1 MLVITGSKGR
11 EKRSQTC
18 YYKLM
23 STPTQE
29 LTSEI
34 RQRAQALR
42 DEINHQRYLVHVLNQ
57 EDLSEAAL
65 DSLKHELSQLEQDY
79 PALITPDS
87 PTQRVAGKPAEG
99 FTKVQH
105 QERMLSL
112 NDVFSFDELEG
123 WQERIG
129 KLADIHGGYFCELK
143 LDGFAVSLIYQDG
156 LLVQAATRGDGSVG
170 EDVTLNARTIE
181 GIPLKLKET
190 YPGRFEVRG
199 EVYISRKDFEKLNI
213 AQEKAGLP
221 LFANPRNLAAGS
233 MRQLDPKL
241 TAARHLSFFA
251 YGIAGNHGL
260 ETHQEEHALASK
272 LGLPVEKHSQL
283 CETLEEVKDFLT
295 TWESKRKTLPYQTD
309 GAVINLN
316 NEALFKQLGV
326 IGKAPR
332 GAVAFKYAAEQGTT
346 ILRDIELRVGRTGA
360 VTPVAHLDPVKLAGT
375 TVARATLHNEDEII
389 RKDLHIGDT
398 VVVQKAGDIIPEVL
412 QSVPS
417 LRPKNAVPYHYPT
430 EIMGVKLVRKEG
442 EAAHYV
448 DVSALEEKG
457 GDVVLDE
464 LLKRRIEHYASRSCM
479 DITGLGE
486 KVVAR
491 LVDAGL
497 VTSVADLYSLTT
509 EELLGVE
516 GFAQLSAENLVKGIA
531 ESKHRPLPRLL
542 FGLGIRHV
550 GIETALLLAQ
560 FVKGTVNLREAVT
573 LLREA
578 SLEELSALPDV
589 GPVVSESIYR
599 YFRNGREQE
608 VLDQLLD
615 SGVEPAQ
622 TQLIVPPS
630 VDTEKL
636 RELFEGKTVVLT
648 GTLSVLTRDEAGDL
662 IRSVGGKISTSV
674 SKETDYVLAG
684 EKAGSKLAKAEE
696 LGVKVL
702 DETSLQ

>member
-1 MLVITGSKGR
+1 
-11 EKRSQTC
+11 
-18 YYKLM
+18 M
-23 STPTQE
+23 STPSQE
-29 LTSEI
+29 TIARIE
-34 RQRAQALR
+34 ALR

-65 DSLKHELSQLEQDY
+65 DSLKHELSQLEQAY
-79 PALITPDS
+79 PELITPDS

-112 NDVFSFDELEG
+112 NDVFSVEELEN
-123 WQERIG
+123 WEERIG
-129 KLADIHGGYFCELK
+129 KLADIHGGYYCELK

-156 LLVQAATRGDGSVG
+156 LLVQAATRGDGTVG

-181 GIPLKLKET
+181 SIPLKLRES
-190 YPGRFEVRG
+190 YPGRLEVRG
-199 EVYISRKDFEKLNI
+199 EVYISRKDFETLNRE
-213 AQEKAGLP
+213 QERQGLP

-241 TAARHLSFFA
+241 TKARRLSFFA

-260 ETHQEEHALASK
+260 ATHEAEHKLAAK
-272 LGLPVEKHSQL
+272 LGVPVEPHSAFCKDL
-283 CETLEEVKDFLT
+283 SEVEAFLRQ
-295 TWESKRKTLPYQTD
+295 WEAKRKTLPYQTD
-309 GAVINLN
+309 GAVVNLN
-316 NEALFKQLGV
+316 NEELFRQLGV

-332 GAVAFKYAAEQGTT
+332 GAVAYKYAAEQGTT

-398 VVVQKAGDIIPEVL
+398 VVVQKAGDIIPEVV

-417 LRPKNAVPYHYPT
+417 LRPKGAVPYRYPT
-430 EIMGVKLVRKEG
+430 EIMGVTLVRKEG

-448 DVSALEEKG
+448 DVSVLEERG
-457 GDVVLDE
+457 GDTVLDE
-464 LLKRRIEHYASRSCM
+464 LLKRRIEHFASRSCM

-497 VTSVADLYSLTT
+497 VSSVADLYSLSVD
-509 EELLGVE
+509 ELLGVE
-516 GFAQLSAENLVKGIA
+516 GFAQLSAENLVKGIDQ
-531 ESKHRPLPRLL
+531 SKTRPLPRLF

-560 FVKGTVNLREAVT
+560 FVKGAANLHEVV
-573 LLREA
+573 LRLRKA
-578 SLEELSALPDV
+578 TLEELSALPDV

-599 YFRNGREQE
+599 YFRNPREQE
-608 VLDQLLD
+608 VLDQLVAA
-615 SGVEPAQ
+615 GVEPAEAQ
-622 TQLIVPPS
+622 VTVPKN
-630 VDTEKL
+630 VDTKKL
-636 RELFEGKTVVLT
+636 QEVFKGKMVVLT
-648 GTLSVLTRDEAGDL
+648 GTLTKLSRDEAGDL
-662 IRSVGGKISTSV
+662 IRSVGGKITTSV

-696 LGVKVL
+696 LGVAVL
-702 DETSLQ
+702 DESVFN